1 MKTPV
6 VPSKMYSSWA
16 QYTLQLDSEEE
27 RDALQAYLKDQGIPT
42 MIYYPKPMH
51 KQLAFEGVKEYVEC
65 PITEK
70 LCKTVLSLPMHPY
83 INDEV
88 SEIYHAIA
96 KFMTNE

>member
-1 MKTPV
+1 MWSV
-6 VPSKMYSSWA
+6 R
-16 QYTLQLDSEEE
+16 LQ
-27 RDALQAYLKDQGIPT
+27 K
-42 MIYYPKPMH
+42 
-51 KQLAFEGVKEYVEC
+51 
-65 PITEK
+65 K